1 VSRPAVAA
9 LEDARKRATV
19 LLWPP
24 VVGRWL
30 RLAALAAFVGGGGGA
45 ASAGSNLQVPVTGG
59 GGGVVPELL
68 GGFNLPTLP
77 PVGQVVELL
86 AVAIA
91 ILLVLAIVYAVV
103 GAVAEFAL
111 VGAVRD
117 GDVGLF
123 ASARRYAGRGVR
135 LFVFRAAVVVFALVF
150 GGGPVTLVGWLAL
163 QSNPALGLLVVP
175 GLVFAAAVALC
186 AWLVLT
192 LTTDLVVPAILAAEV
207 GGPIAGWRRVAPVV
221 TANPV
226 DAGLYL
232 LVRLVLG
239 VAAGVVVGLVG
250 SLVAIVAS
258 VPFAVAAAAA
268 LAAAGDTLT
277 LVDVAA
283 LALIAGVFLLVTLVL
298 VQIVRAPVI
307 VYLRAYAVAI
317 LGRLSSDLAL
327 LASTDGAESVAVE

>member
-1 VSRPAVAA
+1 MSRPAVAA
-9 LEDARKRATV
+9 LEDARERAAV

-30 RLAALAAFVGGGGGA
+30 RLAVLAAFVGGGGGA

-59 GGGVVPELL
+59 DVVPQVP
-68 GGFNLPTLP
+68 GGLDLSALP

-86 AVAIA
+86 AVALA
-91 ILLVLAIVYAVV
+91 VLLVLAVVYAVV

-117 GDVGLF
+117 GDVGLL
-123 ASARRYAGRGVR
+123 ASARRYAGRGLR
-135 LFVFRAAVVVFALVF
+135 LFAFRTAVVVLALLV
-150 GGGPVTLVGWLAL
+150 GGGPVALVGWFAL
-163 QSNPALGLLVVP
+163 RSDPALGLLVLP
-175 GLVFAAAVALC
+175 GLVLAAVVVLC

-207 GGPIAGWRRVAPVV
+207 RGPLAGWRRVAPVV
-221 TANPV
+221 AANPV

-277 LVDVAA
+277 LVDLAA
-283 LALIAGVFLLVTLVL
+283 LALIAGLFSLVTLVL
-298 VQIVRAPVI
+298 VQVVRAPVV
-307 VYLRAYAVAI
+307 VYLRSYAVAT
-317 LGRLSSDLAL
+317 LGRLSPDLAL
-327 LASTDGAESVAVE
+327 LADTDGAESLAVE